1 MKMTK
6 QTKMFETYEEHF
18 DLDYY
23 IDDHHWNCDVNRL
36 LLKNLKVY
44 YSGTS
49 LGDFL
54 YSSWN
59 TPVSPI
65 TDFSGLY
72 ADIFNEAYRICNKI
86 LLDPNPETKRL
97 HHIYVRQQQEKKDQ
111 GTVP

>member
-1 MKMTK
+1 MDLSTVVPMKMTK
-6 QTKMFETYEEHF
+6 RTNMQTYEEHL

-23 IDDHHWNCDVNRL
+23 IDESHWNSDVNRL

-65 TDFSGLY
+65 TDYSGLY
-72 ADIFNEAYRICNKI
+72 ADIFI
-86 LLDPNPETKRL
+86 
-97 HHIYVRQQQEKKDQ
+97 
-111 GTVP
+111 